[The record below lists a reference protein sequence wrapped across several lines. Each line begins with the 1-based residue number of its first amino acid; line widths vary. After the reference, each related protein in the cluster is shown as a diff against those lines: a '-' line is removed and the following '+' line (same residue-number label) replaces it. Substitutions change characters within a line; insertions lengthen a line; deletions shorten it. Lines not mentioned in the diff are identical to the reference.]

1 MRRRSFGGALGP
13 WTLGIALTVAPASA
27 AAQATIVDRGTFRL
41 TLAGQEVGTESFTI
55 RQDGT
60 GPAAVTIAQATVA
73 LDTGKVSQELTSW
86 LRLSPAAGHIAEYR
100 LSVQGG
106 DQERI
111 TGTVGGGR
119 FSARIVSPAGEM
131 MREYLASDGAVIVD
145 EGLVHQYYFLAQRA
159 GGISARVPVLI
170 PRRSRQVMATV
181 TETGSAGLDI
191 GGRHADARHLVISAA
206 GQPERE
212 LWVDARGRVLRFAVP
227 SAGFEATRTTF
238 PG

>member
-13 WTLGIALTVAPASA
+13 WSLGIVLTLAPASA
-27 AAQATIVDRGTFRL
+27 AAQAAILDRGSFRL
-41 TLAGQEVGTESFTI
+41 TLGGQEVGTESFTI

-60 GPAAVTIAQATVA
+60 GPSAITIAQATVA

-86 LRLSPAAGHIAEYR
+86 LRLSPAGGRIAEYR
-100 LSVQGG
+100 LNVQGG
-106 DQERI
+106 EQERI

-119 FSARIVSPAGEM
+119 FSARILSPAGEM

-145 EGLVHQYYFLAQRA
+145 DGLVHQYYFLAQRA
-159 GGISARVPVLI
+159 GSAATRVPVLI
-170 PRRSRQVMATV
+170 PRQSRQVMATV
-181 TETGSAGLDI
+181 TETGMAAVDI
-191 GGRHADARHLVISAA
+191 GGRHTDARHIVISTA

-212 LWVDARGRVLRFAVP
+212 LWVDARGRVLRLAVP
-227 SAGFEATRTTF
+227 ARGFEATRTAL